1 MKDLAKEIFVC
12 LDCETTGLDPQADR
26 VIEVAV
32 MKFTLNEVL
41 DSYETLIDPGCPIPE
56 SSTKIHHITNDMVK
70 GQPSLLSV
78 LPLVLE
84 KIGNHPIVGHGIKF
98 DVELIALAC
107 EQNDVPQKL
116 RYNKLI
122 DTLRLARLYGESP
135 VNSLEMLRKH
145 FNVPEEGAHR
155 AMSDVIVNTEV
166 FRHLSRKFKSLDD
179 IYRALERPI
188 QMKIM
193 PLGKHKGRSI
203 KEVPLEYLRWAANKD
218 FDEDLLF
225 TIRSE
230 LKRRKQG
237 GLFVQSGNP
246 FKDLGG
252 L

>member
-12 LDCETTGLDPQADR
+12 LDCETTGLDPLVDR

-32 MKFTLNEVL
+32 VKFTLEEVL
-41 DSYETLIDPGCPIPE
+41 DSFETLIDPGCLIPE
-56 SSTKIHHITNDMVK
+56 SSTKIHHITDDMVK
-70 GQPSLLSV
+70 GKPTLASV
-78 LPLVLE
+78 VPTLIE
-84 KIGNHPIVGHGIKF
+84 KIGNYPIVGHGIKF

-107 EQNDVPQKL
+107 EQAQVPQKI
-116 RYNKLI
+116 RYNKQI

-135 VNSLEMLRKH
+135 VNSLEVLRKH

-166 FRHLSRKFKSLDD
+166 FRHLSHKFKTLQD
-179 IYRALERPI
+179 IYRALDRPI

-203 KEVPLEYLRWAANKD
+203 KEVPIEYLRWAAHKD

-230 LKRRKQG
+230 IKRRKQG
-237 GLFVQSGNP
+237 GLFVQSANP
-246 FKDLGG
+246 FNDLG
-252 L
+252 